1 MANWANGNDK
11 GYLLKKSWWPIKY
24 KLECFK
30 LKGSELRKL
39 ILALLLLETRQK
51 QSSINMKCAKG
62 VECFLDE
69 TF

>member
-39 ILALLLLETRQK
+39 ILALLLL
-51 QSSINMKCAKG
+51 
-62 VECFLDE
+62 
-69 TF
+69 